1 MKPLACDNPATT
13 VHSPKSGLRLGMSL
27 SSRNTFQYSLET
39 VSLLLRTSATVA
51 DLTCQLYLV
60 AYALHLIFEEVLHI
74 FFSFFFLLVQH
85 HLFSLCHTYFTSLTC
100 GYQQCILLFLLFKWL
115 VGDNF
120 TLDPQLLTYQTVV
133 KNY

>member
-1 MKPLACDNPATT
+1 MKPACDNPATT

-60 AYALHLIFEEVLHI
+60 AYALHLIFEEVLNI
-74 FFSFFFLLVQH
+74 FFPFFLLVQYH
-85 HLFSLCHTYFTSLTC
+85 PFSLCHTYFTSLTC
-100 GYQQCILLFLLFKWL
+100 GCQQCILLFLLFKWL